1 MFSAGRGVRRP
12 IKTRHFLAL
21 AIAVAAIGYWAT
33 THAHKTVANKS
44 SAVVPVTTSIAVKRD
59 FPMYL
64 SGIGSVQAFN
74 TVTVRVRVDGEIQKI
89 AFTEGQ
95 DVAAG
100 DLLAQIDPRPF
111 QAQLAQAEAQKAR
124 DEAQLANAKRDSGR
138 SNRLVGQGY
147 ATQQTV
153 DTQNSSV
160 AALEAAI
167 KGDQAQIDFAKVQ
180 LDYTRIVAPIAGRT
194 GIRLVDQGNVV
205 HAADS
210 TGLVMITQVEPIS
223 VIFTLPEDSYDAVA
237 EGIKAAGKP
246 LSVSA
251 FSRDNAAKP
260 RAEGTLL
267 LMNNQIDRATA
278 TLQMKATFPNTDHAL
293 WPGLFVNARLL
304 LSMQTGVVVPFS
316 AVQRGPEGL
325 YAYVVKDDVAK
336 IQPITVAKTQDAL
349 ALIASGLSEGDR
361 VVTDGQYKLR
371 AGSHVIE
378 QAAAKTAAAP
388 AMSISP

>member
-1 MFSAGRGVRRP
+1 MVSLKGADRRQV
-12 IKTRHFLAL
+12 KNRLFLGL
-21 AIAVAAIGYWAT
+21 AIALAAIVYWAV
-33 THAHKTVANKS
+33 THAHKTAAGKS
-44 SAVVPVTTSIAVKRD
+44 FTAVPVVTSAAVKRD
-59 FPMYL
+59 FPVYL
-64 SGIGSVQAFN
+64 NGIGSVQAFN

-138 SNRLVGQGY
+138 SSKLVRQGY

-160 AALEAAI
+160 ASLEAAI

-180 LDYTRIVAPIAGRT
+180 LDYTRVVAPIAGRT

-223 VIFTLPEDSYDAVA
+223 VIFTLPEDSYDGVA
-237 EGIKAAGKP
+237 AAIRDSGKP
-246 LSVSA
+246 LPVSA

-260 RAEGTLL
+260 RAEGQLL

-278 TLQMKATFPNTDHAL
+278 TLQMKATFPNADHAL
-293 WPGLFVNARLL
+293 WPGLFVNTRLL
-304 LSMQTGVVVPFS
+304 LSTQNGVVVPAS
-316 AVQRGPEGL
+316 AVQRGPSGL
-325 YAYVVKDDVAK
+325 YAYVVKDDVAT
-336 IQPITVAKTQDAL
+336 IQPIAVAKTQDGL
-349 ALIASGLSEGDR
+349 ALIATGLADGDR

-371 AGSHVIE
+371 AGAHVVE
-378 QAAAKTAAAP
+378 QPAAKTAAAQP
-388 AMSISP
+388 

>member
-1 MFSAGRGVRRP
+1 MVSLKGADRRQL
-12 IKTRHFLAL
+12 KNRLFLGL
-21 AIAVAAIGYWAT
+21 AIALAAIGYWAV
-33 THAHKTVANKS
+33 THAHKTAAGKS
-44 SAVVPVTTSIAVKRD
+44 FAAVPVVTSAAVKRD
-59 FPMYL
+59 FPVYL
-64 SGIGSVQAFN
+64 NGIGSVQAFN

-111 QAQLAQAEAQKAR
+111 EAQLAQAEAQKAR
-124 DEAQLANAKRDSGR
+124 DEAQLVNARRDSGR
-138 SNRLVGQGY
+138 SNKLVGQGY

-180 LDYTRIVAPIAGRT
+180 LDYTRVTAPIAGRT

-223 VIFTLPEDSYDAVA
+223 VIFTLPEDSYDGVA
-237 EGIKAAGKP
+237 AAIRDSGKP
-246 LSVSA
+246 LEVSA
-251 FSRDNAAKP
+251 FSRDNAGKP
-260 RAEGTLL
+260 RAEGRLL

-278 TLQMKATFPNTDHAL
+278 TLQMKATFPNADHAL
-293 WPGLFVNARLL
+293 WPGLFVNTRLL
-304 LSMQTGVVVPFS
+304 LSTPNGVVVPAS
-316 AVQRGPEGL
+316 AVQRGPTGL
-325 YAYVVKDDVAK
+325 YAYVVKDDVAT
-336 IQPITVAKTQDAL
+336 IQPIAVAKTQDGL
-349 ALIASGLSEGDR
+349 ALIATGLADGDR

-371 AGSHVIE
+371 AGAHVVE
-378 QAAAKTAAAP
+378 QQAAKTAAAQP
-388 AMSISP
+388 